1 MTDETTAQAG
11 AGMEWAAHE
20 ARPPLATRQTADAG
34 TLVGGEAAAE
44 NTTGERARAV
54 RRPASTREYK
64 SRSTICRRSAPART
78 IAAGTVHA
86 EFDEPMIELPGEWDS
101 DSRLYLKASSP
112 RPCTVAAAVIGIQTH
127 G

>member
-11 AGMEWAAHE
+11 AGMEWAARE

-34 TLVGGEAAAE
+34 TLVDGEAAAE
-44 NTTGERARAV
+44 TPQA
-54 RRPASTREYK
+54 
-64 SRSTICRRSAPART
+64 SAPVRYADRQTHAIQVTLDNLPQVSAGAT

-101 DSRLYLKASSP
+101 DSRPYLKASSP